1 MIGHNAESYDA
12 HLVLGRS
19 QIEQATKLAI
29 TVVAT
34 EDRKASIRPV
44 QNMVGR
50 ASNDVSS

>member
-1 MIGHNAESYDA
+1 MIGHDAEGDDA
-12 HLVLGRS
+12 HLVLSRS

-34 EDRKASIRPV
+34 EDSKASIRPV